1 MPASERHRIESSSR
15 VPYAIVLRTSKK
27 RKAEVGGVGGVGG
40 VGDEVKKP
48 PTRKRAKMRRELDDA
63 GSATIAAERLRTQ
76 EAELAQLQNEVQA
89 CEEARKQAERERKK
103 EEVKCK
109 RLQMQK
115 EEAAAKMRKLQ
126 AEMKSLKA
134 KNTTMEK
141 RLKDCATEKPAAVV
155 TGAAP
160 ERWALAQLE
169 EHYQCSL

>member
-27 RKAEVGGVGGVGG
+27 RKAEVGGVGG